1 MFIVSHPLVG
11 RDQGWGFRPR
21 HFHSTHSELPMSR
34 PLASLL
40 LLLCTMF
47 WGFAFIAQK
56 SAMDSMGPLTFAGVR
71 FLIGGLLILPLAL
84 HELRRRAITLTGTHW
99 FFIFAM
105 STVFFLGSWLQQAG
119 LATTTATN
127 GGFLTGLYVFFVP
140 LLGFLLFRTRPH
152 PIVFAGVP
160 LALVG
165 IYFLNGG
172 GLDSFNSGDWLIV
185 GSAIFW
191 AMHVILLGHVARMTG
206 LPIFVSSVSFLLAG
220 LAASAIA
227 LGTEAPT
234 LEGISLGWIEIAY
247 AAVLSTAVGF
257 TLQAIGQQHVPPA
270 NAAIILSAESLFAA
284 LGGALILGERLPPI
298 GYAGAALIF
307 AAILLVEAIPA
318 LWARRK
324 IHEPRIVN

>member
-1 MFIVSHPLVG
+1 
-11 RDQGWGFRPR
+11 
-21 HFHSTHSELPMSR
+21 
-34 PLASLL
+34 
-40 LLLCTMF
+40 
-47 WGFAFIAQK
+47 
-56 SAMDSMGPLTFAGVR
+56 
-71 FLIGGLLILPLAL
+71 
-84 HELRRRAITLTGTHW
+84 
-99 FFIFAM
+99 M

-152 PIVFAGVP
+152 PVVFAGVP

-172 GLDSFNSGDWLIV
+172 GLDSFNGGDWLIV
-185 GSAIFW
+185 ASAVFW

-206 LPIFVSSVSFLLAG
+206 LPVFVSSISFLFAG
-220 LAASAIA
+220 IAASAIA

-234 LEGISLGWIEIAY
+234 LEAISVGWIEIAY

-284 LGGALILGERLPPI
+284 LGGAVVLGERLPAI

-307 AAILLVEAIPA
+307 TAILLVEAIPA

-324 IHEPRIVN
+324 PHEPRIVN

>member
-1 MFIVSHPLVG
+1 
-11 RDQGWGFRPR
+11 
-21 HFHSTHSELPMSR
+21 MSR
-34 PLASLL
+34 PVASLL

-84 HELRRRAITLTGTHW
+84 GELRRRGIKLTGMHW
-99 FFIFAM
+99 FFILAM

-140 LLGFLLFRTRPH
+140 LLGYVLFRTRPH
-152 PIVFAGVP
+152 PIIFAGVP

-172 GLDSFNSGDWLIV
+172 GLDSFNGGDWLIV
-185 GSAIFW
+185 GSAVFW

-206 LPIFVSSVSFLLAG
+206 LPIFVSAISFLIAG
-220 LAASAIA
+220 VLSSTIA

-234 LEGISLGWIEIAY
+234 LAAISAGWMEIAY

-284 LGGALILGERLPPI
+284 LGGALILGERLPPV
-298 GYAGAALIF
+298 GYAGATLIF
-307 AAILLVEAIPA
+307 AAILLVEALPA
-318 LWARRK
+318 LWSRRK
-324 IHEPRIVN
+324 VHEPRIVN

>member
-1 MFIVSHPLVG
+1 
-11 RDQGWGFRPR
+11 
-21 HFHSTHSELPMSR
+21 MSR
-34 PLASLL
+34 PLASSL

-71 FLIGGLLILPLAL
+71 FLIGGLLVLPLAL
-84 HELRRRAITLTGTHW
+84 HERRRRPIALNNTHW
-99 FFIFAM
+99 FFIAAM

-140 LLGFLLFRTRPH
+140 LLGYVLFRSRPH
-152 PIVFAGVP
+152 PIIFVGVP

-165 IYFLNGG
+165 IYYLNGG

-191 AMHVILLGHVARMTG
+191 AMHVILLGHVARLTG
-206 LPIFVSSVSFLLAG
+206 LPVFVSCISFLVAG
-220 LAASAIA
+220 AAASLIA
-227 LGTEAPT
+227 LGSEAPS
-234 LEGISLGWIEIAY
+234 LDAISGGWLEIAY

-284 LGGALILGERLPPI
+284 IGGALILGERLPMI

-307 AAILLVEAIPA
+307 AAIVLVEAVPP

-324 IHEPRIVN
+324 THEPRIVN

>member
-1 MFIVSHPLVG
+1 
-11 RDQGWGFRPR
+11 
-21 HFHSTHSELPMSR
+21 MSR
-34 PLASLL
+34 PLASAL

-84 HELRRRAITLTGTHW
+84 HELRRKAIRLTGTHW
-99 FFIFAM
+99 FFILAM

-140 LLGFLLFRTRPH
+140 LLGFLLFHTRPH
-152 PIVFAGVP
+152 PVVFVGVP

-172 GLDSFNSGDWLIV
+172 GLDSFNGGDWLIV
-185 GSAIFW
+185 GSAVFW
-191 AMHVILLGHVARMTG
+191 ALHVILLGHVARMTG
-206 LPIFVSSVSFLLAG
+206 LPVFVSSISFLFAG
-220 LAASAIA
+220 IAASAIA

-234 LEGISLGWIEIAY
+234 LEAISVGWIEIAY

-284 LGGALILGERLPPI
+284 LGGAVVLGERLPAI

-307 AAILLVEAIPA
+307 TAILLVEAIPA

-324 IHEPRIVN
+324 PHEPRIVN